1 MDKPK
6 VSSREPISKV
16 MRIPRI
22 AMLIFALLLVL
33 ELLQMPKNPI
43 TDVWQFLTATTS
55 DYLALGGWRFLIL
68 ALFWALMIVSL
79 VVAFQN
85 WQEDPGQRTGRH
97 IGIWLVRVLIGCMW
111 FEGMLWKLPLPLS
124 EGLQYWTEQEAT
136 RAAFEFHRVF
146 VKDFLLP
153 HLTMIGPF
161 IFLAELTFATSM
173 ILGLAVRAAS
183 ILAILFVL
191 QLWLGIYRPGD
202 PAEWPW
208 SYMFLA
214 MLMFLLALE
223 GAGRCL
229 GLDAWLRRRVPAV
242 RDGRGLLGWFLHIAG

>member
-1 MDKPK
+1 LGHFLWY
-6 VSSREPISKV
+6 V
-16 MRIPRI
+16 
-22 AMLIFALLLVL
+22 LLAFVL
-33 ELLQMPKNPI
+33 EPLKMPQNPI

-68 ALFWALMIVSL
+68 ALFWVLMIAS
-79 VVAFQN
+79 VVIAFRN
-85 WQEDPGQRTGRH
+85 WQEDPAQRTGRH
-97 IGIWLVRVLIGCMW
+97 IGIAIVRVLIGCMW

-124 EGLQYWTEQEAT
+124 EGLQYWTAQEAT
-136 RAAFEFHRVF
+136 RAAFEFHRDF
-146 VKDFLLP
+146 VRDFLLP
-153 HLTMIGPF
+153 HLPVIGPF

-173 ILGLAVRAAS
+173 ILGLAVRV
-183 ILAILFVL
+183 IGVLAVAFVL

-214 MLMFLLALE
+214 MLMFLFALE

-229 GLDAWLRRRVPAV
+229 GFDALLRRRVPAV
-242 RDGRGLLGWFLHIAG
+242 RDRKGLLGWLLHIAG